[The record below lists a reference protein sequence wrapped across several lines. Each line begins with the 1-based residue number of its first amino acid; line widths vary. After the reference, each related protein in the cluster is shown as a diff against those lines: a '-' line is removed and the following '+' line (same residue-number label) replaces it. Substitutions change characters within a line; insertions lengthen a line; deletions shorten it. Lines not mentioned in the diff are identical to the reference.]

1 MITVA
6 RVLHSVV
13 ILLLFDTVEVDDL
26 KNDSVKLLLFC
37 SNRKVIKFLLLL
49 LGCLVI

>member
-6 RVLHSVV
+6 RVLHSLV
-13 ILLLFDTVEVDDL
+13 ILLLPDGVEVDDL
-26 KNDSVKLLLFC
+26 KNDCVKLLLFY
-37 SNRKVIKFLLLL
+37 SNRKVIKFVLLL